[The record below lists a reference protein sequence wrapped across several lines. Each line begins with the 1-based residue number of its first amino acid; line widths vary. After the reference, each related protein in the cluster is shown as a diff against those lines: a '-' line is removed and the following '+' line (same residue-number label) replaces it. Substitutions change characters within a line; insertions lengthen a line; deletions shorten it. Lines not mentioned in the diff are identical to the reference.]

1 MKTFLATILAT
12 VLTTTAAKA
21 AGDDFPFSHITM
33 QDGLSSNK
41 INSIYRD
48 GQGFVWFSTPSGLN
62 RFDGYSMKS
71 FIREQTDTA
80 VADVNYVSRV
90 HDIADDCLLVTL
102 RNSYTIFDKRS
113 ETFKSAQNLFTGT
126 GFNPATAVVSVDSKR
141 DVWIADGSSCC
152 IYSTQLNTLV
162 QNGVATGTDSRITA
176 ITEHGGLMYAAH
188 ADGSITTFEPD
199 RDGKWRLR
207 GHETTPMQKEANPD
221 LFIDSS
227 GNIWLYPR
235 DSYGLWFKSSAT
247 GEWTQCTDKSAE
259 PLRVPDFIIRK
270 VVEDA
275 EGRIW
280 VASDHG
286 GINVID
292 LKSRRMAKIRS
303 RKNAPRGLSSNSI
316 GDLYADSQ
324 GCVWVGD
331 VSLGLSVYG
340 GPIFKFRVDNLE
352 AGDIDPD
359 FVAQVNCV
367 AEDEHGDTWYGTNDN
382 GLLRIDS
389 RTGGKRIFKK
399 QDGNANSIASN
410 VVVSLC
416 PDGKGGLWIGTFL
429 GGLCHYDGNK
439 FARYSGKAGVAPAAA
454 SGNVWTVC
462 TTESGDVCVGSL
474 GQGAAVLHQVD
485 GTWQQWRQKD
495 GLSSDYVTKVVSL
508 RDGRVAV
515 GTSEG
520 LSVIDLS
527 RGNCVTQV
535 RDSLLRH
542 NINITDLCFDS
553 RGLIWACTN
562 TGLHVVDGKTL
573 KYVRHIG
580 LQDGL
585 TTETTLGVVEDKRR
599 TIWVATTHG
608 MASIDVI
615 KDERDGRTEFHTY
628 NYNDQDATLTG
639 SINERA
645 MACTST
651 DEIIVGRANGVNRF
665 RPEEIRYNTERPHVF
680 FTALSTF
687 GKETPIG
694 TSQDG
699 AFTLPQALAY
709 CHEIEIPYNVNMFTV
724 NFSTLSNIL
733 PEKVTY
739 TYKLDGFND
748 NWLTTSDHSATYTN
762 LAPGSYELMVRA
774 SNCDGLESAE
784 ASTLRIIITPPWW
797 RTYWAYAFY
806 TLSILTTIFLSIKWI
821 RDRDKAK
828 FRIRQM
834 LDEVEH
840 QQQVDNLKLR
850 FFTNISHELRTP
862 LSLIVSPLENILD
875 TMPSSDPKHSQ
886 IEIVHRNA
894 VKLLGMVNQLLDF
907 RKADMG
913 GMTLNLSEGDLAS
926 FVSQH
931 CDAYIAL
938 DKKNIKFSFT
948 TAEENIYMRFDKDK
962 VGKIINNLLSNA
974 FKFTPEGGMVSVAL
988 NLSGDRRKAVI
999 AVTDSGIGIP
1009 DEHKQHIFERFYQ
1022 VPQKD
1027 SSLAGSGI
1035 GLHLVKDFTSL
1046 HNGTIEVSDNPAG
1059 QGSVFTVNLPVDLGA
1074 QETDNAS
1081 CEGASVR
1088 TNEEIQTTEKE
1099 PTTARTPD
1107 NGKKKIVIVDDNDDF
1122 LALLRDTLG
1131 SDYELIEA
1139 HNGQEAWDK
1148 IVTTMPDMI
1157 ITDVMMPVMDG
1168 NELCAKVKNDIRT
1181 SHIPLVMLTAKT
1193 AEEHNIEGL
1202 ANGAD
1207 DYLTKPFNN
1216 KILRLKV
1223 EKMIEQGERRQ
1234 ETFKNQIEP
1243 EPSQITITPLDEQLI
1258 KKAIDYV
1265 EQNIASPSLSVED
1278 LSRNLGMSR
1287 VHLYKKLMTIT
1298 GRPPIEFIRVI
1309 RLKRAA
1315 QLLTDPAQNVADVA
1329 YAVGFNNPKYFTKYF
1344 KEEFGVLPSKYYQT
1358 ACKDK
1363 RN

>member
-1 MKTFLATILAT
+1 MAAT
-12 VLTTTAAKA
+12 VANA
-21 AGDDFPFSHITM
+21 AGDEFPFSHITM
-33 QDGLSSNK
+33 QNGLSSNK
-41 INSIYRD
+41 INNIYRD
-48 GQGFVWFSTPSGLN
+48 ELGFVWFSTANGLN
-62 RFDGYSMKS
+62 RYDGYSMKS
-71 FIREQTDTA
+71 FTWGQEDTTA
-80 VADVNYVSRV
+80 ANGNYVSSV
-90 HDIADDCLLVTL
+90 HDIADDRLIVTL
-102 RNSYTIFDKRS
+102 RHSYTIFDKRS
-113 ETFKSAQNLFTGT
+113 ETFESATYIFEGT
-126 GFNPATAVVSVDSKR
+126 GATPDNAVVSVNSR
-141 DVWIADGSSCC
+141 QEVWIADGNSCSVF
-152 IYSTQLNTLV
+152 STTRNALTQ
-162 QNGVATGTDSRITA
+162 QSVAAGTDSRITA
-176 ITEHGGLMYAAH
+176 ITEHDGQMYTAH
-188 ADGSITTFEPD
+188 ADGSITIYRLCD
-199 RDGKWRLR
+199 DGKWQRV
-207 GHETTPMQKEANPD
+207 GHESTPMPQGCHPD

-227 GNIWLYPR
+227 GDFWFYPR
-235 DSYGLWFKSSAT
+235 DRYGLWFKSSAT
-247 GEWTQCTDKSAE
+247 GEWRECTDKSAE

-275 EGRIW
+275 DGRIW

-292 LKSRRMAKIRS
+292 FKCGKTAEIRS

-316 GDLYADSQ
+316 GDIYADNQ

-331 VSLGLSVYG
+331 VSLGLSLYG

-352 AGDIDPD
+352 ADDIDPK

-367 AEDEHGDTWYGTNDN
+367 TEDEHGNIWYGTNDN
-382 GLLRIDS
+382 GLLRIDAH
-389 RTGGKRIFKK
+389 TGAKSIFKK
-399 QDGNANSIASN
+399 KEGNVNSLASN
-410 VVVSLC
+410 VVVSLS

-429 GGLCHYDGNK
+429 GGLCHYDGK
-439 FARYSGKAGVAPAAA
+439 QFTRYRGKETVAPAAA
-454 SGNVWTVC
+454 SDHVWTIC
-462 TTESGDVCVGSL
+462 TTDEGDVWVGSL
-474 GQGAAVLHQVD
+474 GQGAAVLRNSD
-485 GTWQQWRQKD
+485 GTWQQWRLKD
-495 GLSSDYVTKVVSL
+495 GLPSDYVNKIVSL
-508 RDGRVAV
+508 RDGRMAV
-515 GTSEG
+515 GTDNG
-520 LSVIDLS
+520 LCIIDPN

-535 RDSLLRH
+535 RDSLLRQ
-542 NINITDLCFDS
+542 NTTITDLCFDS

-573 KYVRHIG
+573 KYVRHMG
-580 LQDGL
+580 VSDGL
-585 TTETTLGVVEDKRR
+585 TTDATIGIVEDKRR

-615 KDERDGRTEFHTY
+615 KDERDGRTEFRTY

-639 SINERA
+639 SINERS
-645 MACTST
+645 MACTSS

-665 RPEEIRYNTERPHVF
+665 RPEEIRYNTEHPRVF
-680 FTALSTF
+680 FTSLSTF
-687 GKETPIG
+687 GKETQIG
-694 TSQDG
+694 DAKDG
-699 AFTLPQALAY
+699 SFTLPQALAY
-709 CHEIEIPYNVNMFTV
+709 CQEIEIPYSVNMFTIS
-724 NFSTLSNIL
+724 FSTLSNIL

-739 TYKLDGFND
+739 TYKLEGFND
-748 NWLTTSDHSATYTN
+748 SWLTTSDHSATYTN
-762 LAPGSYELMVRA
+762 LAPGDYVLMVRA
-774 SNCDGLESAE
+774 SNCDGLTSDTTA
-784 ASTLRIIITPPWW
+784 TLRIVITPPWW

-806 TLSILTTIFLSIKWI
+806 VIAIIATIFLSIKWI
-821 RDRDKAK
+821 RDRDRAK

-875 TMPSSDPKHSQ
+875 GMSADDPRHDQ

-938 DKKNIKFSFT
+938 DKKNIKFTFST
-948 TAEENIYMRFDKDK
+948 SEENIYMKFDKDK

-974 FKFTPEGGMVSVAL
+974 FKFTPEGGSVSVAL
-988 NLSGDRRKAVI
+988 SLSEDRRRAVI
-999 AVTDSGIGIP
+999 NVSDSGIGIP

-1027 SSLAGSGI
+1027 TSLAGSGI

-1059 QGSVFTVNLPVDLGA
+1059 QGSVFTVSLPVDLGS
-1074 QETDNAS
+1074 QETAKAPAGTAAS
-1081 CEGASVR
+1081 DEKGVQADGQ
-1088 TNEEIQTTEKE
+1088 EQTTP
-1099 PTTARTPD
+1099 PTTS
-1107 NGKKKIVIVDDNDDF
+1107 NGKRKIVIVDDNDDF

-1148 IVTTMPDMI
+1148 IVATMPDLI

-1234 ETFKNQIEP
+1234 EAFKNQIEP

-1265 EQNIASPSLSVED
+1265 EQNIASPNLSVED

-1315 QLLTDPAQNVADVA
+1315 QLLADPAQNVADVA

>member
-1 MKTFLATILAT
+1 MSAT
-12 VLTTTAAKA
+12 VANA

-33 QDGLSSNK
+33 QNGLSSNK
-41 INSIYRD
+41 INNIYRD
-48 GQGFVWFSTPSGLN
+48 GLGFVWISTPSGLN

-71 FIREQTDTA
+71 FIRGQGDTA
-80 VADVNYVSRV
+80 VADVNYVSGV
-90 HDIADDCLLVTL
+90 HDIADDRLIVTL

-113 ETFKSAQNLFTGT
+113 ETFKSAQYIFDGT
-126 GFNPATAVVSVDSKR
+126 GLNPATAVVSVDSKQE
-141 DVWIADGSSCC
+141 VWIADGSSCC
-152 IYSTQLNTLV
+152 IFSTDRNTLT
-162 QNGVATGTDSRITA
+162 QRGLAAGTDSRITSM
-176 ITEHGGLMYAAH
+176 TEHGGRVYTVH
-188 ADGSITTFEPD
+188 DDGSITTFEPD
-199 RDGKWRLR
+199 ADGKWLIR
-207 GHETTPMQKEANPD
+207 GHETTPMPRGGNPD

-227 GNIWLYPR
+227 GNFWLYPR
-235 DSYGLWFKSSAT
+235 DRYGLWFKSSVT
-247 GEWTQCTDKSAE
+247 GEWSKCTDKSAE
-259 PLRVPDFIIRK
+259 PLRMPDFIIRK

-275 EGRIW
+275 DGRIW

-292 LKSRRMAKIRS
+292 LKSGKTVMIRS

-316 GDLYADSQ
+316 GDLYADSE

-340 GPIFKFRVDNLE
+340 SPIFKFRVDNLE
-352 AGDIDPD
+352 ADDFDPNY
-359 FVAQVNCV
+359 VAQVNCIT
-367 AEDEHGDTWYGTNDN
+367 EDEHGNTWYGTNDN
-382 GLLRIDS
+382 GLLRIDA
-389 RTGGKRIFKK
+389 RTGDKRIFKK

-429 GGLCHYDGNK
+429 GGLCHYDGNR
-439 FARYSGKAGVAPAAA
+439 FTRYAGKATVAPAAA
-454 SGNVWTVC
+454 SENVWTVC
-462 TTESGDVCVGSL
+462 TTDGGDVWVGSL
-474 GQGAAVLHQVD
+474 GQGAAVLHTGD
-485 GTWQQWRQKD
+485 GTWHQWSQKD
-495 GLSSDYVTKVVSL
+495 GLPSDYVTKVISL
-508 RDGRVAV
+508 RDERMAI

-520 LSVIDLS
+520 LCVIDPS
-527 RGNCVTQV
+527 RGNSVTQV
-535 RDSLLRH
+535 RDSLLSQ

-580 LQDGL
+580 IQDGL
-585 TTETTLGVVEDKRR
+585 TTEATLGVVEDKRR

-615 KDERDGRTEFHTY
+615 KDERDGRAEFHTY

-687 GKETPIG
+687 GKETKIG
-694 TSQDG
+694 TAKDG
-699 AFTLPQALAY
+699 SFSLPQALAY

-724 NFSTLSNIL
+724 SFSTLSNIL

-739 TYKLDGFND
+739 TYKLEGFND

-762 LAPGSYELMVRA
+762 LAPGCYELMVRA
-774 SNCDGLESAE
+774 SNCDGLASEE

-806 TLSILTTIFLSIKWI
+806 VMAIIATIFLSIKWI

-875 TMPSSDPKHSQ
+875 SMPASDPKRDQ

-938 DKKNIKFSFT
+938 DKKNIKFSFST
-948 TAEENIYMRFDKDK
+948 SEENIYMRFDKDK

-974 FKFTPEGGMVSVAL
+974 FKFTPEGGSVSVD
-988 NLSGDRRKAVI
+988 LSLSEDRRRAVI
-999 AVTDSGIGIP
+999 KVSDSGIGIP

-1027 SSLAGSGI
+1027 TSLAGSGI

-1059 QGSVFTVNLPVDLGA
+1059 QGSVFTVSLPVDLGT
-1074 QETDNAS
+1074 QETDTNIRAV
-1081 CEGASVR
+1081 GASAANGKESQA
-1088 TNEEIQTTEKE
+1088 TANEQTIAHAT
-1099 PTTARTPD
+1099 D
-1107 NGKKKIVIVDDNDDF
+1107 NGKRKIVIVDDNDDF

-1131 SDYELIEA
+1131 ADYELIEA
-1139 HNGQEAWDK
+1139 HNGREAWDK

-1234 ETFKNQIEP
+1234 QAFKNQIEP

-1265 EQNIASPSLSVED
+1265 EQNIASPALSVED